1 MLTLLTKSLIFSILL
16 SSGFFQKTHP
26 IYISNT
32 EIKYNTTTET
42 YQISVKLF
50 ADDLEKV
57 FEKKLKEKIELGTER
72 EHPKTKEY
80 LLEYLKSNL
89 IIYSDNKELAYNYI
103 GHESGDKSEM
113 FAMFVYLETKKCK
126 KSTLLSINNTIL
138 LAEIAT
144 QLNFIS
150 FHSQS
155 GIKKYICRKGDTRKS
170 LN

>member
-1 MLTLLTKSLIFSILL
+1 MLTLLTKSLLFSILL

-57 FEKKLKEKIELGTER
+57 FKKKYKEKIELGTDK
-72 EHPKTKEY
+72 EHPKAKEY
-80 LLEYLKSNL
+80 FLDYLKDNL
-89 IIYSDNKELAYNYI
+89 IIYNDNKDLVYNYI

-126 KSTLLSINNTIL
+126 KSTLLKIKNTIL
-138 LAEIAT
+138 LSEIPT

-150 FHSQS
+150 FHNQS
-155 GIKKYICRKGDTRKS
+155 GIKKYICRKGDTVKS

>member
-1 MLTLLTKSLIFSILL
+1 MPALLTKSLIFSILL
-16 SSGFFQKTHP
+16 SSGFVQKTHP

-42 YQISVKLF
+42 YQISVKIF

-57 FEKKLKEKIELGTER
+57 FEKKYKLKIELGTDK
-72 EHPKTKEY
+72 EHPKAKEY
-80 LLEYLKSNL
+80 LFEYLKSNL
-89 IIYSDNKELAYNYI
+89 ILYNDNKELIYNYI
-103 GHESGDKSEM
+103 GHESGDKADM
-113 FAMFVYLETKKCK
+113 FAMFIYLETKKCK
-126 KSTLLSINNTIL
+126 KSILLSIKNTIL
-138 LAEIAT
+138 LSEIAN

-155 GIKKYICRKGDTRKS
+155 GIKKYICRKGDATKS

>member
-1 MLTLLTKSLIFSILL
+1 MLALLTKSLIFSILL
-16 SSGFFQKTHP
+16 SSGFFQNPHP

-32 EIKYNTTTET
+32 EIKYNIKTES
-42 YQISVKLF
+42 YEISVKIF

-57 FEKKLKEKIELGTER
+57 FKKQYGTGIELGTDK
-72 EHPKTKEY
+72 EHPKAKEY
-80 LLEYLKSNL
+80 LLDYLKNNL
-89 IIYSDNKELAYNYI
+89 ILYSDNKELNYNYI

-126 KSTLLSINNTIL
+126 KSALLKVKNSILLSDIP
-138 LAEIAT
+138 T

-150 FHSQS
+150 FYNQS
-155 GIKKYICRKGDTRKS
+155 GIKKYICRKGDTTKP